1 MEPLVS
7 IVMPSFNSELTIN
20 ESVESVLSQTYRN
33 WELLITDDCSTDK
46 TASIAKQLC
55 NLDSRVHFY
64 SLNVNSGAGA
74 ARNNSI
80 RVAKGRYIAFLDAD
94 DLWMN
99 NKLELQ
105 VKHMQSTDSLL
116 SYTSYQKFSAKGDGG
131 IIIPKASVS
140 YNELLYGNIIGCLT
154 AMYDQE
160 ALGKRY
166 MPLIRKRQDMGLWL
180 DILKDVDEASL
191 VPHVLAKYRV
201 DSGMTQNKLTVLGY
215 QWRFYRDVANLGF
228 FKSIR
233 VFVAY
238 SFKGL
243 FKFLR

>member
-7 IVMPSFNSELTIN
+7 IVMPAFNSELTIN
-20 ESVESVLSQTYRN
+20 ESIESVLYQTYSN

-46 TASIAKQLC
+46 TANIAKQLC
-55 NLDSRVHFY
+55 KLDSRIHFY
-64 SLNVNSGAGA
+64 SLDFNSGAGA

-105 VKHMQSTDSLL
+105 VKHMQLTNSLL
-116 SYTSYQKFSAKGDGG
+116 SYTAYQKFSAKGDGG
-131 IIIPKASVS
+131 VIFPKASVS
-140 YNELLYGNIIGCLT
+140 YNELLYGNVIGCLT
-154 AMYDQE
+154 AMYDQH

-180 DILKDVDEASL
+180 DILKDIDEASL
-191 VPHVLAKYRV
+191 VPDVLAKYRI

-215 QWRFYRDVANLGF
+215 QWRFYRDVVKLGF
-228 FKSIR
+228 LKSTG
-233 VFVAY
+233 VFVVY
-238 SFKGL
+238 GVKGL
-243 FKFLR
+243 FKFLS